1 MHEVIMG
8 QSEIGIDVDLDP
20 DAPWWQTLLKVLLVV
35 AAAVAA
41 VALLVSFT
49 GVTLGMI
56 WTAVKAV
63 GTFLAA
69 SGLTSVI
76 VVGSTVAAASSLLA
90 SRICG

>member
-20 DAPWWQTLLKVLLVV
+20 DNPWWQTLLKVLLVI
-35 AAAVAA
+35 AAAVAV
-41 VALLVSFT
+41 VALIVAFT
-49 GVTLGMI
+49 PATLSAI
-56 WTAVKAV
+56 WGAVKAV

-90 SRICG
+90 SRIFG